1 MKYIPY
7 GKQYLD
13 HHDFNAVSK
22 SLKQDLITT
31 GESVKTFEKN
41 VKIFLDQNMRLVV
54 TMQRRDYILLLNQ
67 LI

>member
-31 GESVKTFEKN
+31 GESVKTFEKKCKN
-41 VKIFLDQNMRLVV
+41 F
-54 TMQRRDYILLLNQ
+54 
-67 LI
+67 